1 MKRRQFFKTAG
12 GATLLTGAGLMNKTP
27 TLLMDLYAFGE
38 EANISKVEARYYK
51 KHPDRE
57 IECLL
62 CPRYCKLG
70 DKERG
75 YCGVRENIGGTY
87 YTLVYGKVCAIHV
100 DPIEKKPLFHY
111 LPKSSALSIAT
122 AGCNVNCKFCQ
133 NWEIS
138 QVRAEQVY
146 NYDLPPHSV
155 VKNAQKYD
163 CPVIAYTYTEPV
175 VFYEY
180 MYDTS
185 IEARKKGIR
194 NVVITGGYIN
204 PEPLEELIKVVDGIK
219 VDLKAF
225 SQEFYTSYVKG
236 KLKPVLEAI
245 KIISKSNVWLE
256 IVYLVIPT
264 LNDGTEKIREMCQ
277 WILKEIG
284 PDVPLHFAR
293 FHPMYLV
300 KNLPPTPLS
309 TLERVYKIAQKEGLH
324 YVYIGNVPGHR
335 AENTYCPQCKK
346 IIIQRSGYQIKNIN
360 LTGGRCKFCNNLIP
374 GIWS

>member
-1 MKRRQFFKTAG
+1 
-12 GATLLTGAGLMNKTP
+12 
-27 TLLMDLYAFGE
+27 
-38 EANISKVEARYYK
+38 
-51 KHPDRE
+51 
-57 IECLL
+57 
-62 CPRYCKLG
+62 
-70 DKERG
+70 
-75 YCGVRENIGGTY
+75 
-87 YTLVYGKVCAIHV
+87 
-100 DPIEKKPLFHY
+100 
-111 LPKSSALSIAT
+111 
-122 AGCNVNCKFCQ
+122 
-133 NWEIS
+133 
-138 QVRAEQVY
+138 
-146 NYDLPPHSV
+146 
-155 VKNAQKYD
+155 
-163 CPVIAYTYTEPV
+163 
-175 VFYEY
+175 
-180 MYDTS
+180 
-185 IEARKKGIR
+185 
-194 NVVITGGYIN
+194 
-204 PEPLEELIKVVDGIK
+204 
-219 VDLKAF
+219 
-225 SQEFYTSYVKG
+225 
-236 KLKPVLEAI
+236 LEAI